1 MTEQEQQT
9 LLNQLKEMNIFSM
22 FPNYS
27 GFSKDEK
34 LAFLNIFEKII
45 ISEKS
50 KITNEYKLMKI
61 GKKCLMI
68 DG

>member
-50 KITNEYKLMKI
+50 KITNEQ
-61 GKKCLMI
+61 
-68 DG
+68 